1 MSNQLIHPGYISSD
15 GSTNGQILT
24 SNGTYVSWQSV
35 SAGVNSSAQ
44 YAFTNTISFS
54 NTVTFGN
61 PTVNAAI
68 STNST
73 VTSFS
78 GTSNNS
84 LYFGGYGLST
94 FVTNTYLSTSL
105 TNVVNTTANFTYTGT
120 QSYSNTVTFSSAV
133 TYTANITV
141 NGAIIA
147 GGSNGTVGQVLTSN
161 GTGNVYWS
169 SLGAASV
176 NTAAQYSF
184 TNTISFSNTVTY
196 SGILGANSVVQ
207 LNGSNGTAG
216 QVLTSNGNS
225 NAYWS
230 TVTGGGSVNLASS
243 YAFTNTTASVNS
255 NSGAITTLGGIGA
268 NGSIYT
274 AARIGFAN
282 STGANQAYT
291 YYNAN
296 TGTLDTVFG

>member
-44 YAFTNTISFS
+44 YTFTNTISFS

-61 PTVNAAI
+61 ATVNAAI

-133 TYTANITV
+133 THTANITV

-169 SLGAASV
+169 SPGAATV
-176 NTAAQYSF
+176 NTAAAYSW
-184 TNTISFSNTVTY
+184 TNTHSFSNTVNFT
-196 SGILGANSVVQ
+196 GVIQ
-207 LNGSNGTAG
+207 TNGSNGTAG
-216 QVLTSNGNS
+216 QVLTSNGTGTP
-225 NAYWS
+225 YWGS
-230 TVTGGGSVNLASS
+230 SSSGGAGIGNGTDTAFFTGGQTVNTSYTMSATQNYMSVGPITIGA
-243 YAFTNTTASVNS
+243 TANVT
-255 NSGAITTLGGIGA
+255 ITT
-268 NGSIYT
+268 GSRWVI
-274 AARIGFAN
+274 
-282 STGANQAYT
+282 
-291 YYNAN
+291 
-296 TGTLDTVFG
+296 V